1 MVNFVSLAS
10 AVLAIIA
17 LILSA
22 IGMATN
28 HWVDVTA
35 PRSTAA
41 SALAANPVITNT
53 ALPGL
58 TIAYNVHHYG
68 LWVGCHVERSF
79 GEQRS
84 CAYIGNRCY
93 SEVCWIRNNRDTTC
107 RDAKVALADASCGA
121 YQATRVLV
129 CLGMIAL
136 VMGTSLLVVA
146 SCVSSGRVGASGAGA
161 TLLASLLL
169 CIAFVVF
176 YVKAYAGVEGAAD
189 WAKLGWSFVLLII
202 AWPVAAVAAVLGA
215 LGAVMVRDKDDG
227 VEDIRNELQDG
238 VRGW

>member
-1 MVNFVSLAS
+1 MVNFVSLVS
-10 AVLAIIA
+10 AILAIIA

-28 HWVDVTA
+28 HWVDVTE
-35 PRSTAA
+35 PRSTAPT
-41 SALAANPVITNT
+41 ALAANPVITNT

-58 TIAYNVHHYG
+58 TISYNVHHYG

-107 RDAKVALADASCGA
+107 RDAKVALAYAACGA

-129 CLGMIAL
+129 CLGMMAL

-146 SCVSSGRVGASGAGA
+146 SCVTSGRVGASGAGA
-161 TLLASLLL
+161 TLLAAFFL

-176 YVKAYAGVEGAAD
+176 YVNEYAGVDGAAE

-215 LGAVMVRDKDDG
+215 LGAVMVRNKDDG
-227 VEDIRNELQDG
+227 VEDIRYDDQPGEP
-238 VRGW
+238 VY